1 MAYRLN
7 LQLFKRSISV
17 LEQKSYRIADLFN
30 NTFIDALLKTSGAYD
45 AYP

>member
-17 LEQKSYRIADLFN
+17 LNRKAIELQTGYLIIHLMM
-30 NTFIDALLKTSGAYD
+30 
-45 AYP
+45 PC